1 MLKLVLTVGLGMSFL
16 LGVHGQIKRFYSLD
30 EVTSYDTVDFTLKA
44 TSGISFIRHVDGGNP
59 LNIFGNPDLNK
70 INPRFDAQTKSRT
83 CWVNLDLDEYR
94 SSRLGNG
101 LAFAML
107 KDGGEEE
114 DNYWKFLINDQK
126 VYNLILNYGIGSS
139 DIDLSGTR
147 VNKLKINT
155 GNADVV
161 VNYDKEEPNLAE
173 MDTFLVK
180 VDLGTLIAKDLDH
193 SRARNVIAEIGFGQ
207 VLLDFSHPMEK
218 TCKVK
223 ASVGA
228 GKLEIILPRKSPVI
242 IHIKDSPLCGISMV
256 KGYEEV
262 EKNVYVNMDYSSNA
276 ENLLTFKVDVA
287 LGSVNFSYAD

>member
-1 MLKLVLTVGLGMSFL
+1 MTAGLGIVFL
-16 LGVHGQIKRFYSLD
+16 LAGQAQIRKFYSLD
-30 EVTSYDTVDFTLKA
+30 QADNYDTVDFSLKA

-59 LNIFGNPDLNK
+59 LNIFGNPNLNQ
-70 INPRFDAQTKSRT
+70 INPRFDAKTLGRT
-83 CWVNLDLDEYR
+83 CNVRLDLEEYR

-107 KDGGEEE
+107 KDNQEDE
-114 DNYWKFLINDQK
+114 DNYWKFLLNDNK
-126 VYNLILNYGIGSS
+126 IYNLELNYGIGSS
-139 DIDLSGTR
+139 DIDLSGTK
-147 VNKLKINT
+147 VNKLKIHT

-161 VNYDKEEPNLAE
+161 VKYDKEEPNYVE

-193 SRARNVIAEIGFGQ
+193 SRARKVIAEIGFGQ
-207 VLLDFSHPMEK
+207 ALLDFSHSMESK
-218 TCKVK
+218 CDVK

-228 GKLEIILPRKSPVI
+228 GKLEIILPKNSPVI
-242 IHIKDSPLCGISMV
+242 VHVKDSPLCGIKMP

-262 EKNVYVNMDYSSNA
+262 ENSVYVNMEYSAYA

-287 LGSVNFSYAD
+287 LGSVTFAEAD